1 MSQSTITKPV
11 VPLLMPEAGN
21 SMEEGTILQWSVS
34 VGDQIA
40 EGDIVCEIETDKAAI
55 EYESPTAGRLARIVA
70 EEGDTIPVKEPI
82 AYFADSDAD
91 LDQWL
96 GSQASTTSK
105 PATDPSAQ
113 PSAGVNQS
121 TAGAP
126 TPTVAGTSSEA
137 GSRRAVSPAA
147 RRMAREQGIDLS
159 SVASGSGPA
168 GRILSTDLE
177 GIDIHPP
184 LQVAAAAD
192 NSGTRRPLSKM
203 RRTIGQRLQQSK
215 QTIPHFYVRSTVRAD
230 RLYATY
236 KQQADTTGCTLNDII
251 VLACG
256 RTLAEFPA
264 FRSRL
269 DGDSL
274 VEEPG
279 SHVGIAVGVDDSLVV
294 PVVLDVQNMSLD
306 QLAARTSQIV
316 KDARDGKVAGL
327 GRGVF
332 TISNLGMFGVEE
344 FSAIINPPEAAILA
358 VAAVREAVIV
368 ENGWM
373 RPGRVMTLNLSCDHR
388 VVDGVAGAK
397 FMARLK
403 ELLEAPEQLVTV

>member
-1 MSQSTITKPV
+1 MSQSTVAKSV

-55 EYESPTAGRLARIVA
+55 EYESPTAGRLAKIIA
-70 EEGDTIPVKEPI
+70 EEGDTIAVKEPI
-82 AYFADSDAD
+82 AYFADNDAD

-96 GSQASTTSK
+96 DGQASTTSK
-105 PATDPSAQ
+105 PQSNSSAQ
-113 PSAGVNQS
+113 PSADIHQS
-121 TAGAP
+121 TAGTP
-126 TPTVAGTSSEA
+126 TPTSLETSSKT
-137 GSRRAVSPAA
+137 GTRRAASPAA
-147 RRMAREQGIDLS
+147 RRMAREQGIDLN
-159 SVASGSGPA
+159 SVSSGSGPA
-168 GRILSTDLE
+168 GRIVSTDLE
-177 GIDIHPP
+177 GIEIHSP
-184 LQVAAAAD
+184 LEVAAATD
-192 NSGTRRPLSKM
+192 TSGTRQPLSKM
-203 RRTIGQRLQQSK
+203 RRTIGNRLQQSK

-230 RLYATY
+230 GLYATY
-236 KQQADTTGCTLNDII
+236 KQQADATGCTLNDLI

-274 VEEPG
+274 IEEPG
-279 SHVGIAVGVDDSLVV
+279 SHVGIAVGIDDSLVV
-294 PVVLDVQNMSLD
+294 PVVLDVQKMSLG
-306 QLAARTSQIV
+306 QLASRTSQIV
-316 KDARDGKVAGL
+316 KDARDGKVAGM

-403 ELLEAPEQLVTV
+403 ELLEAPEQLVTG

>member
-1 MSQSTITKPV
+1 MSQSTTTPSV

-91 LDQWL
+91 LDRWL
-96 GSQASTTSK
+96 ESQASTTS
-105 PATDPSAQ
+105 TDPSAQ
-113 PSAGVNQS
+113 PSAGVNQG

-126 TPTVAGTSSEA
+126 TPTVAGTSSKT
-137 GSRRAVSPAA
+137 GSRSAASPAA

-230 RLYATY
+230 RLYATQ

-256 RTLAEFPA
+256 RALAEFPA

-306 QLAARTSQIV
+306 QLASRTSQIV
-316 KDARDGKVAGL
+316 KDARDGKVAGM

-403 ELLEAPEQLVTV
+403 ELLEAPEQLVMA

>member
-1 MSQSTITKPV
+1 MSQSTVAKSV

-55 EYESPTAGRLARIVA
+55 EYESPTAGRLAKIIA
-70 EEGDTIPVKEPI
+70 EEGDTIAVKEPI
-82 AYFADSDAD
+82 AYFADNDAD

-96 GSQASTTSK
+96 DGQASTTSK
-105 PATDPSAQ
+105 PQSNSSAQ
-113 PSAGVNQS
+113 PSADIQQS
-121 TAGAP
+121 TAGTP
-126 TPTVAGTSSEA
+126 TPTSLETSSET
-137 GSRRAVSPAA
+137 GTRRAASPAA
-147 RRMAREQGIDLS
+147 RRMAREQGIDLN
-159 SVASGSGPA
+159 SVSSGSGPA
-168 GRILSTDLE
+168 GRIVSTDLE
-177 GIDIHPP
+177 DIEIHSSPE
-184 LQVAAAAD
+184 VAAATD
-192 NSGTRRPLSKM
+192 TSGTRQPLSKM
-203 RRTIGQRLQQSK
+203 RRTIGKRLQQSK

-236 KQQADTTGCTLNDII
+236 KQQADATGCTLNDLI

-274 VEEPG
+274 IEEPG
-279 SHVGIAVGVDDSLVV
+279 SHVGIAVGIDDSLVV
-294 PVVLDVQNMSLD
+294 PVVLDVQKMSLG
-306 QLAARTSQIV
+306 QLASRTSQIV
-316 KDARDGKVAGL
+316 KDARDGKVAGM

-403 ELLEAPEQLVTV
+403 ELLEAPEQLVTG